1 MNQFRKLVYPY
12 CVWLGIFVVIPML
25 MIVVYAF
32 TQAGN
37 DVTTLSFTFANF
49 QKFFSPVFG
58 KVLWKS
64 IQIATLT
71 TIICIFLGYPLAY
84 ITANMNERWRPT
96 MVLLMT
102 IPQWTNMLIRTYAW
116 IGILSEVGLVNN
128 ILAFFGLGPVKLL
141 YTDFAV
147 ILGMIYNFLPF
158 MVLPIYTSLAK
169 MDQSLIQAS
178 YDLGANRVQ
187 TFQKVILP
195 LSIPGVLSGVMMVF
209 LPAVSS
215 FVIPK
220 LLGGGQYMLI
230 GSLIENQFITVGEWN
245 FGSAV
250 SLIMAII
257 IIISMYFLKK
267 VDKDITEEGGNKA

>member
-1 MNQFRKLVYPY
+1 MNTFRKLVYPY
-12 CVWLGIFVVIPML
+12 CIWIGIFIVIPML

-37 DVTTLSFTFANF
+37 DVTTLSFTLANF

-58 KVLWKS
+58 SVFIKS
-64 IQIATLT
+64 IWIAIVT
-71 TIICIFLGYPLAY
+71 TVVCILLGYPLAY
-84 ITANMNERWRPT
+84 FIAQKSENVRNT
-96 MVLLMT
+96 MILLMT
-102 IPQWTNMLIRTYAW
+102 FPQWINMLIRTYSW
-116 IGILSEVGLVNN
+116 IGILSEAGLINT
-128 ILAFFGLGPVKLL
+128 ILSYLGLPKVDLL

-158 MVLPIYTSLAK
+158 MVLPIYTSLSK
-169 MDQSLIQAS
+169 MDQSLVQAS
-178 YDLGANRVQ
+178 YDLGANKVQ
-187 TFQKVILP
+187 TFQKVIFP
-195 LSIPGVLSGVMMVF
+195 LSLPGVLSGITMVF

-245 FGSAV
+245 FGSAI
-250 SLIMAII
+250 SLVMTII
-257 IIISMYFLKK
+257 ILISMYFLKK
-267 VDKDITEEGGNKA
+267 VDHEVVEEGGKKV

>member
-1 MNQFRKLVYPY
+1 MNTFRKLVYPY
-12 CVWLGIFVVIPML
+12 CVWIGIFIVIPML

-37 DVTTLSFTFANF
+37 DVTTLSFTLANF

-58 KVLWKS
+58 SVLIKS
-64 IQIATLT
+64 VWIAVVTTLV
-71 TIICIFLGYPLAY
+71 CILLGYPLAY
-84 ITANMNERWRPT
+84 FIAQKSENVRNT
-96 MVLLMT
+96 MILLMT
-102 IPQWTNMLIRTYAW
+102 FPQWINMLIRTYSW
-116 IGILSEVGLVNN
+116 IGILSEAGLINT
-128 ILAFFGLGPVKLL
+128 ILSYLGLPKVDLL

-158 MVLPIYTSLAK
+158 MVLPIYTSLSK
-169 MDQSLIQAS
+169 MDQSLVQAS

-187 TFQKVILP
+187 TFQKVIFP
-195 LSIPGVLSGVMMVF
+195 LSLPGVLSGITMVF

-245 FGSAV
+245 FGSAI
-250 SLIMAII
+250 SLVMTII
-257 IIISMYFLKK
+257 ILISMYFLKK
-267 VDKDITEEGGNKA
+267 VDHEVVEEGGKKA

>member
-64 IQIATLT
+64 IQIATVT
-71 TIICIFLGYPLAY
+71 TIICILLGYPLAY